1 MDIPMQKHEA
11 LQALD
16 RIRFYFR
23 GKIHEVAN
31 ENPTASV
38 LEWLRESAHCT
49 GTKEGCAEGDCG
61 ACTVLIGEIF
71 DPENTNESAR
81 RNVVGGLVLRPLN
94 ACIKFLPTLD
104 GCALFTVESVETF
117 GLESI
122 APRDL
127 SHLHPVQEA
136 MVSCHGS
143 QCGFCTPGFIM
154 SLTAAYERYSETKTI
169 PSRAQLADDC
179 AGNLCR
185 CTGYRPILD
194 AGQKMFEL
202 PPRRLNTKPIV
213 DALQSI
219 KAMSTTSTTVATTK
233 KYWAPRTVADFANIR
248 LANPEAR
255 LLAGATD
262 IGLWVNKQMR
272 DVGDLIYIGDV
283 HELKA
288 IEERDGFLTIG
299 AAVRLEDA
307 WRSIASRWPQL
318 RDLWRRFA
326 SPPVRHAGTL
336 VGNLANGSPIGDG
349 PPVLIALGALV
360 QLRRG
365 NELREVALQD
375 FYLDYMKNDL
385 QPGEFIAAVRI
396 PVPDRE
402 ITMRA
407 YKVSKRF
414 DSDISAVCGAFSIE
428 LDEREK
434 IKTACFV
441 FGGMAA
447 IAKRAAAA
455 EAAAIGQPWTERT
468 LRSIQDAIKSDF
480 KPLTDLRATDNYRWS
495 VVLGLFERFWL
506 ETRNGDG
513 LAPLPVEQTTVFA
526 VLDQR

>member
-1 MDIPMQKHEA
+1 MNIPMQKQES

-23 GKIHEVAN
+23 GRVHEVAN
-31 ENPTASV
+31 ENPTTTV

-61 ACTVLIGEIF
+61 ACTILVGELF
-71 DPENTNESAR
+71 DPRNANESVR
-81 RNVVGGLVLRPLN
+81 RNVVGGLVLRPVN
-94 ACIKFLPTLD
+94 ACIKFLPTLN
-104 GCALFTVESVETF
+104 GCALFTVEDVEAF
-117 GLESI
+117 GLESGSS
-122 APRDL
+122 RSL
-127 SHLHPVQEA
+127 SLLHPVQEA
-136 MVSCHGS
+136 MVNCHGS
-143 QCGFCTPGFIM
+143 QCGFCTPGFVM
-154 SLTAAYERYSETKTI
+154 SLTAAYERYTETKTI

-194 AGQKMFEL
+194 AAQRMFEL
-202 PPRRLNTKPIV
+202 PPRRLNTKPVV

-219 KAMSTTSTTVATTK
+219 KATSTPLSTVMAK
-233 KYWAPRTVADFANIR
+233 KYWAPRTVADFAEVR

-283 HELKA
+283 QELKA

-299 AAVRLEDA
+299 AAVCLEDA
-307 WRSIASRWPQL
+307 WRSIAGRWPQL

-349 PPVLIALGALV
+349 PPVLIALGAQV
-360 QLRRG
+360 MLRRG
-365 NELREVALQD
+365 DDLREMALRD

-385 QPGEFIAAVRI
+385 RAGEFIAAVRI
-396 PVPDRE
+396 PISDRE
-402 ITMRA
+402 IAMRA

-447 IAKRAAAA
+447 IAKRAGAA
-455 EAAAIGQPWTERT
+455 EAAAVGQPWTEQT
-468 LRSIQDAIKSDF
+468 LRSIQGAVKSDF

-506 ETRNGDG
+506 ETRSGGG
-513 LAPLPVEQTTVFA
+513 LAPLAVEQTTVFA

>member
-1 MDIPMQKHEA
+1 MNKPMQKQES

-23 GKIHEVAN
+23 GRIHEVAN
-31 ENPTASV
+31 ENPTATV

-61 ACTVLIGEIF
+61 ACTVLACELF
-71 DPENTNESAR
+71 DPQNANESLR
-81 RNVVGGLVLRPLN
+81 RNVVGGLIIRPVN

-104 GCALFTVESVETF
+104 GCALFTVEDVETF
-117 GLESI
+117 GLESGS
-122 APRDL
+122 PRGL

-136 MVSCHGS
+136 MVNCHGS

-154 SLTAAYERYSETKTI
+154 SLTAAYERYAETKTV

-194 AGQKMFEL
+194 AGQRMFEL
-202 PPRRLNTKPIV
+202 PPRRLNTKPVV

-219 KAMSTTSTTVATTK
+219 RAASTPISVAGAK
-233 KYWAPRTVADFANIR
+233 KYWAPRTVAEFADVR
-248 LANPEAR
+248 LAHPEAR

-272 DVGDLIYIGDV
+272 DVGDLIYIGEV
-283 HELKA
+283 QELKA
-288 IEERDGFLTIG
+288 IEERDGFLIIG

-349 PPVLIALGALV
+349 PPVLIALGAQV

-365 NELREVALQD
+365 DDLREMDLQD

-385 QPGEFIAAVRI
+385 RVGEFIASVRI
-396 PVPDRE
+396 PIPDRE

-428 LDEREK
+428 LDERKK

-455 EAAAIGQPWTERT
+455 EAAAIGQLWTERT
-468 LRSIQDAIKSDF
+468 LRSIQNAVKSDF

-495 VVLGLFERFWL
+495 IVLGLFERFWL
-506 ETRNGDG
+506 ETRSGSG